1 VRHSFA
7 IKCCVMNGN
16 WRYVNGQR
24 ITISHITT
32 LGCIVCVHQQPV
44 VFVMHIVA
52 FSGLWQTIISL
63 LLKGVG
69 WYFVIDISHQ
79 NGLQLLTHPCLF
91 PCAFTLCIFII
102 GKIMGYHYVDGVE
115 KYKSKFGAIFYP
127 DGEFL

>member
-1 VRHSFA
+1 M
-7 IKCCVMNGN
+7 KCCVMNGKL
-16 WRYVNGQR
+16 RCDNGQR
-24 ITISHITT
+24 INVSHVTT

-91 PCAFTLCIFII
+91 PCSSLLWA
-102 GKIMGYHYVDGVE
+102 KSWDIMMLME
-115 KYKSKFGAIFYP
+115 
-127 DGEFL
+127 